1 LHLPRRNLLIPNM
14 NSTPSEKEKHE
25 PGLSGLANLGNT
37 CFINTCIQV
46 LSHTHELNT
55 VLDSDSYASH
65 IKNNVDAVLLR
76 EWNTLRKLMWSQ
88 NCIIEPSRFIQIVQG
103 VARRKGQE
111 LFTGFAQNDVSEF
124 LLFVVDCFH
133 NALSRPVTMNI
144 KGKSKTNTDELAVN
158 VYNTI
163 KKMYAKEYSE
173 IWNMFYGMHVS
184 EIVSIEHGEI
194 LSQSPE
200 PFFNISLPIPI
211 ENKNPTLFDCFDNYV
226 HGEIMSG
233 DNAWFNEKTGQK
245 QDVIK
250 RIRYWGLPNI
260 MCIDIK
266 RNDSTNK
273 KRHTVIN
280 FPLENMSMEKYI
292 IGYNAP
298 SYLYDLYG
306 VCNHHGG
313 ANGGHYTALIKGAQG
328 KWYEFNDTRITILQ
342 NTDHIVS
349 SNAYCLFYR
358 KQNKL

>member
-1 LHLPRRNLLIPNM
+1 
-14 NSTPSEKEKHE
+14 
-25 PGLSGLANLGNT
+25 
-37 CFINTCIQV
+37 
-46 LSHTHELNT
+46 
-55 VLDSDSYASH
+55 
-65 IKNNVDAVLLR
+65 
-76 EWNTLRKLMWSQ
+76 
-88 NCIIEPSRFIQIVQG
+88 
-103 VARRKGQE
+103 
-111 LFTGFAQNDVSEF
+111 
-124 LLFVVDCFH
+124 
-133 NALSRPVTMNI
+133 
-144 KGKSKTNTDELAVN
+144 
-158 VYNTI
+158 
-163 KKMYAKEYSE
+163 
-173 IWNMFYGMHVS
+173 
-184 EIVSIEHGEI
+184 
-194 LSQSPE
+194 
-200 PFFNISLPIPI
+200 
-211 ENKNPTLFDCFDNYV
+211 
-226 HGEIMSG
+226 MSG